1 MNELIK
7 AVDEALPQEVSC
19 PGFEKTILKAHIVQ
33 ILEILLT
40 NNYFTFDNK
49 LYHQTTG
56 APFDAIPSPEICDI
70 GLYQVLE
77 QLSENTPHK
86 NKIKIHA
93 RFRDDGFMI
102 LEKAPAHEVSDFF
115 QTANNFHN
123 LLRFTRTTTPQ
134 EIAFL
139 DTTVYKG
146 KRFRLKRTGY
156 QNMHQT
162 N

>member
-19 PGFEKTILKAHIVQ
+19 PRLEKTILKTNTVQ

-70 GLYQVLE
+70 GLYQILE

-123 LLRFTRTTTPQ
+123 LLRFTRTIST
-134 EIAFL
+134 
-139 DTTVYKG
+139 K
-146 KRFRLKRTGY
+146 
-156 QNMHQT
+156 
-162 N
+162 